1 MFYKMSIRKILIS
14 LCALFAMTLIY
25 LIPKEEKFTQELNY
39 TKENL
44 VFNDI
49 YLLDGYNYVSLTKVP
64 VSGKDVVEKA
74 KELLSILTLEGTFN
88 FLVK

>member
-49 YLLDGYNYVSLTKVP
+49 YLLDGYNYVSLTKV
-64 VSGKDVVEKA
+64 
-74 KELLSILTLEGTFN
+74 
-88 FLVK
+88 VK